1 MEGCT
6 QSGVLACSLERLLA
20 RAGGHLWASQGPRR
34 GTPLS
39 LRWGSRLRLPR
50 ACEADCEQLPQ
61 LLFLSPGSAQ
71 AVGSWQ
77 GEVVGGPLGSSGWI
91 PCGRPQ
97 PCPLPFTACPLPCAS
112 GEVWTPVPQPWS
124 LPSSHMLWTLLHFV
138 NTSSLPPPLCAPH
151 ESTPV
156 LATRCHRRL

>member
-1 MEGCT
+1 MRALGLWVASVEGCT

-39 LRWGSRLRLPR
+39 LRWGSRLCLPR

-97 PCPLPFTACPLPCAS
+97 PCPLPLVTSHRLSPALCLWGGLDSSATALELALLPHALDPPALC
-112 GEVWTPVPQPWS
+112 E
-124 LPSSHMLWTLLHFV
+124 HLL
-138 NTSSLPPPLCAPH
+138 TSSSPVC
-151 ESTPV
+151 TP
-156 LATRCHRRL
+156 